1 MLSSLTLGL
10 IAVFGTLFGVTTF
23 FIYLFTPPRHFP
35 KNIPTIPF
43 YYALLPLFFDVDQAE
58 NYRKYLKAPLARYGA
73 VKIFF
78 GGQWNILVTKPA
90 YISEV
95 LKHED
100 IYAKSGNHV
109 KIPHSVIAEY
119 TGENIIR

>member
-1 MLSSLTLGL
+1 MLSTLTLVL
-10 IAVFGTLFGVTTF
+10 VAVSGTLLGATTIF
-23 FIYLFTPPRHFP
+23 VYLFTPPRHLP

-43 YYALLPLFFDVDQAE
+43 YYTLLPLLFDVDQAE
-58 NYRKYLKAPLARYGA
+58 NYRKYLKAPLARHGA
-73 VKIFF
+73 VNIFF

-109 KIPHSVIAEY
+109 KIPRSVIAEY